1 MPTYANLK
9 NRRYQETPAQHRANP
24 NMHVASVRIDIPQES
39 VPWSKDITTF
49 KYESCTI
56 QLEIWD
62 STVATIA
69 TWKPAL
75 LGPSNYK
82 HQWIYL
88 RHLRHLRVSSSNLGL
103 IASVVSGLPASLHL
117 MPPERNQDE
126 RFFHYGDNQDANY

>member
-24 NMHVASVRIDIPQES
+24 TMHVASVRIDIPKEI

-69 TWKPAL
+69 TYCHSLLYIYIPYLIIGILIVTIVYHSDIVKKSLVLVAL
-75 LGPSNYK
+75 RWYE
-82 HQWIYL
+82 I
-88 RHLRHLRVSSSNLGL
+88 
-103 IASVVSGLPASLHL
+103 
-117 MPPERNQDE
+117 
-126 RFFHYGDNQDANY
+126 

>member
-1 MPTYANLK
+1 MNPMPTYANLK

-24 NMHVASVRIDIPQES
+24 NMHVASVRIDIPQEI

-69 TWKPAL
+69 TYCHSL
-75 LGPSNYK
+75 LLLY
-82 HQWIYL
+82 IYYI
-88 RHLRHLRVSSSNLGL
+88 HLIIGIL
-103 IASVVSGLPASLHL
+103 IVTIVKKSLVLVAFRWHE
-117 MPPERNQDE
+117 M
-126 RFFHYGDNQDANY
+126 